1 VRTTVPARRIAA
13 AAPAG
18 ARLLAALGLL
28 LLLLVAAP
36 LLARPGGGESFSGGG
51 SSGGGSGG
59 GGDGGCVFLL
69 IRLWFELVIRYPV
82 VGIPL
87 TVVIIVLALRHAK
100 KTQLARVS
108 SSWDSGPPGI
118 PRPLAPA
125 GAGARDLDVI
135 RQLDPD
141 FSAVAFEDFAYALFA
156 RAHESRANGAELD
169 ALAPYLSAAVRA
181 HLAGR
186 QPVGAPVSGVV
197 IGAMKVLEV
206 ALPGASPPPA
216 GAPQVVVGLE
226 IEANLTVGAPAAQHT
241 HYLRERW
248 RLVRDAGVRS
258 KPPAKVRTFQCP
270 NCGAPL
276 GAQNSERCEYCG
288 QATAGGRFDW
298 SVESI
303 VLVHLEERPPAIGAD
318 VQEVGTDYPTIVHPE
333 AGARWAELLAAD
345 PATNDQ
351 TLVARLGL
359 IYGELN
365 AAWTAAD
372 LPRIRPFVSDSLFG
386 YLRYWIDAYEAQGL
400 RNVLEGMRIERWKIA
415 KVVRDR
421 YFDAVT
427 FRIWGSG
434 RDYLVRKATGE
445 RLSGDPRRDRAY
457 SEYWTLIRGA
467 AVRGAPRTDKA
478 CPNCGAALDV
488 NMAGECAHCG
498 SRVTS
503 GDFDWVLSKIE
514 QDDSYSG

>member
-1 VRTTVPARRIAA
+1 MSGKRRARRRRAWTLAA
-13 AAPAG
+13 AV
-18 ARLLAALGLL
+18 AALFLA
-28 LLLLVAAP
+28 VP

-59 GGDGGCVFLL
+59 GGGGDGGCIFLL
-69 IRLWFELVIRYPV
+69 LRLWFELVIRYPA

-87 TVVIIVLALRHAK
+87 TIVIIVLWLRHAK
-100 KTQLARVS
+100 KVQVLKATS
-108 SSWDSGPPGI
+108 TWDAGSPSALPTPVPG
-118 PRPLAPA
+118 RSA
-125 GAGARDLDVI
+125 GRDLEAV
-135 RQLDPD
+135 RRLDPD
-141 FSAVAFEDFAYALFA
+141 FSAVTFSDFAYALFA
-156 RAHESRANGAELD
+156 RAHEARSDPRELA
-169 ALAPYLSAAVRA
+169 ALAPYVSAAARG

-186 QPVGAPVSGVV
+186 PPVGAPVSGVV
-197 IGAMKVLEV
+197 VGAMRVIQVML
-206 ALPGASPPPA
+206 PPA
-216 GAPQVVVGLE
+216 GGAAGGAAQLAVGLE
-226 IEANLTVGAPAAQHT
+226 LEANLTVGSPGAQRT

-248 RLVRDAGVRS
+248 HLVRDAGVHS

-303 VLVHLEERPPAIGAD
+303 VLVHLEERPPAIGSD
-318 VQEVGTDYPTIVHPE
+318 VAEVGTDYPTIVHPE
-333 AGARWAELLAAD
+333 AGARWAELVQTD

-434 RDYLVRKATGE
+434 RDYLVRKANGE

-467 AVRGAPRTDKA
+467 AVRGAPRADKA
-478 CPNCGAALDV
+478 CPNCGAELDV

-514 QDDSYSG
+514 QDDSYGG